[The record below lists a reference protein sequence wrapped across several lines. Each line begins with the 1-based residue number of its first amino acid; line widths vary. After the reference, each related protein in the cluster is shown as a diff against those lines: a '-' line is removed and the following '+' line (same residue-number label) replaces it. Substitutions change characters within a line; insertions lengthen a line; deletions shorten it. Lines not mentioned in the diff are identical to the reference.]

1 MTLVRKGTRRITVDG
16 TAYRWRTRK
25 RPTRAQCGQPD
36 GGPMTFVVEGADTPG
51 NPLVVTL
58 GHPRPRPQGDSLPS
72 CAPTGPEP
80 EPVTPARVAAAVRG
94 ALAEGWRPGDSKGPF
109 RLDGSAL

>member
-16 TAYRWRTRK
+16 NAYRWRTRK
-25 RPTRAQCGQPD
+25 GLTRAQRRQPD
-36 GGPMTFVVEGADTPG
+36 GGPMTFVVEGAVAPG

-58 GHPRPRPQGDSLPS
+58 GHPRPQGDNRPLR
-72 CAPTGPEP
+72 APTGPEP

-94 ALAEGWRPGDSKGPF
+94 ALAGGWRPGESGGPF

>member
-25 RPTRAQCGQPD
+25 GLTRAQRKQPD
-36 GGPMTFVVEGADTPG
+36 GGPMTFVVEGADAPG

-58 GHPRPRPQGDSLPS
+58 GHPRPQGHCCPF

-80 EPVTPARVAAAVRG
+80 EPVTPARVVAAVRG
-94 ALAEGWRPGDSKGPF
+94 ALAEGWRPGDSGGPF

>member
-25 RPTRAQCGQPD
+25 RLTRAQCEQPD
-36 GGPMTFVVEGADTPG
+36 GGPMTFVVEGAETPG

-58 GHPRPRPQGDSLPS
+58 GHTRPRGYCRPFRAS
-72 CAPTGPEP
+72 TGPEP
-80 EPVTPARVAAAVRG
+80 EPVTPARVVAAVRG
-94 ALAEGWRPGDSKGPF
+94 ALAEGWRPGDSGGPF